1 VLLSNVF
8 LTRYAITVKDCM
20 AIFVDASLVTSV
32 EDPELI
38 SILPSPEFKGK
49 WFVAMPGLSVLY
61 HAVLSQCYM
70 CAVLREASIE
80 VDSIMC
86 VVVLFPT
93 FSVGKVR
100 SQR

>member
-49 WFVAMPGLSVLY
+49 
-61 HAVLSQCYM
+61 
-70 CAVLREASIE
+70 
-80 VDSIMC
+80 
-86 VVVLFPT
+86 
-93 FSVGKVR
+93 
-100 SQR
+100 